1 MDDLLLVFYSTQY
14 LIKTTWKKIIM
25 HINSDFKVLKN
36 LNSKAILNIHIII
49 AFLFFST
56 FV

>member
-14 LIKTTWKKIIM
+14 LIKTTWKKITM

-36 LNSKAILNIHIII
+36 LNSKAILNIHITT
-49 AFLFFST
+49 FLFFPT